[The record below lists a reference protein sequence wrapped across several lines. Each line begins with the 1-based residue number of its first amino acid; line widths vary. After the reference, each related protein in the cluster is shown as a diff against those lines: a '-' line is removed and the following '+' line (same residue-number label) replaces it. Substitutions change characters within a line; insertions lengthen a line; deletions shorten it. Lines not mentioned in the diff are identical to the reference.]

1 MSDSNEPVQIEI
13 EDENENENEE
23 NEVLSEAKSNEI
35 KPQIEVSKEQ
45 SKLKIARKKVDEL
58 TEQEKAQLIS
68 DAQHGKEN
76 EYYHVKLFKNGKTK
90 ISLKKQSKAQ
100 QLIQSNESNVEK
112 VLTPTSRYLT
122 DNQLLFEHIINLE
135 TQYNK
140 LHAKHKKLKRRYN
153 DLEGYLYANDSD
165 SDEEE
170 KRSERTLSP
179 SGEPKKAQKTIQEQ
193 IQPEPI
199 PASQQQ
205 QSIPQPEIQSQI
217 QPQIQNPYVQR
228 RYVKSWRDL
237 RPQ

>member
-1 MSDSNEPVQIEI
+1 NE
-13 EDENENENEE
+13 
-23 NEVLSEAKSNEI
+23 A
-35 KPQIEVSKEQ
+35 
-45 SKLKIARKKVDEL
+45 
-58 TEQEKAQLIS
+58 
-68 DAQHGKEN
+68 
-76 EYYHVKLFKNGKTK
+76 
-90 ISLKKQSKAQ
+90 
-100 QLIQSNESNVEK
+100 NVEK

-140 LHAKHKKLKRRYN
+140 LHAKHKKLKKRYN

-170 KRSERTLSP
+170 K
-179 SGEPKKAQKTIQEQ
+179 PKKAQKTIQEQ